1 MVNSN
6 NNNFYRLWTRDF
18 VLGLSAYF
26 FLFISISLFFLLPL
40 FLKQFGPGDDRV
52 GLIMGI
58 HSLTAILIRP
68 FFGRLIDRQGGKKI
82 SLAGTII
89 LMATVPFFH
98 LVKDAGAFPVF
109 LRALTG
115 IGWGI
120 SMTATITMCTDLAP
134 VQSMARSIGIVGVA
148 GLVANAVGPSLGE
161 EVIQRFGFSGLFNLG
176 FLFLVFSFLLLIIT
190 RELPGEDRGEKS
202 VSAKT
207 TIVWK
212 NTSWFILIIIGSMP
226 IIHGSV
232 RGAIIYFMPLLI
244 KTLNLG
250 RVGPFFIIFS
260 AAAILS
266 RFRLGGLS
274 DHYGRKKIVFL
285 SAMII
290 SLNLVLISRI
300 ENISLLLVTG
310 FLGGLGQ
317 GLIFPALS
325 TYLID
330 FMGRANKGLAISL
343 YNSFFDVGM
352 GLGSIFYGW
361 VSEMTGLKQ
370 MYLVAGILLLL
381 ANLVFSL
388 KAPEFKKFGN
398 EKIQGGQDEKFYGNN
413 QEKKNDSPV

>member
-1 MVNSN
+1 LNSN
-6 NNNFYRLWTRDF
+6 SDDNFSKLWTRDF

-26 FLFISISLFFLLPL
+26 FLFLSISLLFLLPL
-40 FLKQFGPGDDRV
+40 FLKQFGPRGSQV

-82 SLAGTII
+82 SLLGIVI
-89 LMATVPFFH
+89 LILVVPFFH
-98 LVKDAGAFPVF
+98 LVRTAGVFPIF

-161 EVIQRFGFSGLFNLG
+161 EVIQRFGFSGLFNFSLI
-176 FLFLVFSFLLLIIT
+176 FLVLSLGLVIMT
-190 RELPGEDRGEKS
+190 KELPREDRSEKS
-202 VSAKT
+202 SSAST
-207 TIVWK
+207 ARLWR
-212 NTSWFILIIIGSMP
+212 NTSWLLLIIIGSMP

-244 KTLNLG
+244 KALNLG
-250 RVGPFFIIFS
+250 RVGPFFVIFS

-266 RFRLGGLS
+266 RFKLGSLS
-274 DHYGRKKIVFL
+274 DCYGRKKIVFL
-285 SAMII
+285 SALII
-290 SLNLVLISRI
+290 SLNLLLISRVG
-300 ENISLLLVTG
+300 SVGLLLVTG
-310 FLGGLGQ
+310 FIGGLGQ

-330 FMGRANKGLAISL
+330 FMGRENKGLAISL
-343 YNSFFDVGM
+343 YNSLFDVGM
-352 GLGSIFYGW
+352 GIGSMFYGW
-361 VSEMTGLKQ
+361 ISELVGLKQ
-370 MYLVAGILLLL
+370 MYLVAGLLLFM
-381 ANLVFSL
+381 ANLIFSL
-388 KAPEFKKFGN
+388 KAPEPPKPTADN
-398 EKIQGGQDEKFYGNN
+398 CHGG
-413 QEKKNDSPV
+413 